1 MTIVVV
7 GGGIAGIAT
16 AIALAR
22 RELAVEVLEQAGAA
36 EAAGAGVQ
44 IGPNAAHALQA
55 IGAYEAV
62 AARSTE
68 PSGLVI
74 RNGET
79 GATLAAISFGQRF
92 EARFGAP
99 YRVAHRADLLDA
111 LLLTANQIPGITLR
125 YGGRVMAVAANDD
138 GGHTLQLAD
147 GSERRV
153 RALIGAD
160 GIRSTVRAHLLRD
173 GPPVPSGHR
182 LYRALFDPAALP
194 AAMAGDEV
202 TLDLLPNAHVV
213 TYRVAGG
220 RLINVVVVIAGNGEG
235 AEWSVPVDRAEV
247 LGGLQRR
254 SAMLDALLT
263 AAPSWTRWT
272 GADRPPAQRWGEGSA
287 TLVGDAAHPA
297 LPFLAQGAAMALEDA
312 AVLGGLATEAATL
325 AEAFRR
331 YEQQRQAR
339 TARLTIAARRQ
350 GAIYHQSGGLRL
362 LRDLVLRLA
371 PASLAIRQLDWLY
384 RWKSSADVNAI

>member
-1 MTIVVV
+1 VTVAVV
-7 GGGIAGIAT
+7 GGGIAGIAA

-22 RELAVEVLEQAGAA
+22 RGHAVEVLEQAGAA

-68 PSGLVI
+68 PSGLLI

-79 GATLAAISFGQRF
+79 GATLAAIRFGRRF

-111 LLLTANQIPGITLR
+111 LLLTASKIPGIALH
-125 YGGRVMAVAANDD
+125 YGSRVIAVAGND
-138 GGHTLQLAD
+138 GGHTLALAD

-153 RALIGAD
+153 RAVIGAD
-160 GIRSTVRAHLLRD
+160 GIRSTVRAHLLGD

-182 LYRALFDPAALP
+182 LYRALVGAEALP

-202 TLDLLPNAHVV
+202 TLDLMPNAHVV
-213 TYRVAGG
+213 AYRVAGG
-220 RLINVVVVIAGNGEG
+220 RLLNVVVVIEGNGEG
-235 AEWSVPVDRAEV
+235 AEWSVPVDKAEV
-247 LGGLQRR
+247 LGGLRR
-254 SAMLDALLT
+254 RAPMLDALLA
-263 AAPSWTRWT
+263 AAPGWTRWT
-272 GADRPPAQRWGEGSA
+272 GADRPPARRWGEGST

-312 AVLGGLATEAATL
+312 AVLGGLASDQAAL
-325 AEAFRR
+325 PAAFRR

-339 TARLTIAARRQ
+339 TARLTLAARRQ
-350 GAIYHQSGGLRL
+350 GALYHQSGGLRL
-362 LRDLVLRLA
+362 LRDLVLRLS
-371 PASLAIRQLDWLY
+371 PASLALRQLDWIY
-384 RWKSSADVNAI
+384 CWKPSADVNAI

>member
-1 MTIVVV
+1 VTIVVV

-68 PSGLVI
+68 PSGLAI

-79 GATLAAISFGQRF
+79 GATLAAIPFGQRF

-182 LYRALFDPAALP
+182 LYRSLFDPAALP

-220 RLINVVVVIAGNGEG
+220 RLVNVVVVIAGNGEG

-254 SAMLDALLT
+254 AAMLDALLT
-263 AAPSWTRWT
+263 AAPGWTRWT

-339 TARLTIAARRQ
+339 TARLTITARRQ

-384 RWKSSADVNAI
+384 RWKIVG

>member
-1 MTIVVV
+1 VTIVVV

-79 GATLAAISFGQRF
+79 GATLAAIPFGQRF

-111 LLLTANQIPGITLR
+111 LLLTASQIPEITLR

-182 LYRALFDPAALP
+182 LYRALFDAAALP

-220 RLINVVVVIAGNGEG
+220 RLVNVVVVIAGDGEG

-254 SAMLDALLT
+254 AAMLDALLT
-263 AAPSWTRWT
+263 AAPGWTRWT

-312 AVLGGLATEAATL
+312 AVLGGLATDAATL

-339 TARLTIAARRQ
+339 TARLTAAARRQ